1 MCGQLEV
8 ISKVAAETDRVI
20 DKLNALDKAN
30 TSTVILMGSCA
41 RNITHDRSDIDIL
54 VIQDDVAE
62 EPCRIKLDR
71 PGHIDLQ
78 QDTRTRFLK
87 RLQEGDDYPAWALRF
102 GVPIKDPGGWWGA
115 QVEAETS
122 HPHWPNWKP
131 KINQA
136 KKRLAVSDILLDTG
150 DVDAASEE
158 LVFAASHVARAILLQ
173 QGEFPLSRM
182 ELPSQLKSRSPD
194 LAEFLSKLIKYGSY
208 GIDSDALR
216 NGQALLQQEINGL
229 RSELEEWGPSR
240 MRSTS
245 SGKAIAGN

>member
-8 ISKVAAETDRVI
+8 ISKVSAETARVI
-20 DKLNALDKAN
+20 DKLDALDKAN

-54 VIQDDVAE
+54 VVQDDVAE

-87 RLQEGDDYPAWALRF
+87 RLREGDDYPAWALRF
-102 GVPIKDPGGWWGA
+102 GVPIRDPGGWWGE
-115 QVEAETS
+115 QVEAETR
-122 HPHWPNWKP
+122 HPHWPDWKP
-131 KINQA
+131 KITQA
-136 KKRLAVSDILLDTG
+136 KRRLAVSDILLGTG
-150 DVDAASEE
+150 DVNAASEE

-173 QGEFPLSRM
+173 LGDFPLSRM

-194 LAEFLSKLIKYGSY
+194 LAEFLSKLIKNG
-208 GIDSDALR
+208 GCGLDSGALR
-216 NGQALLQQEINGL
+216 NGQALLQKEINGL
-229 RSELEEWGPSR
+229 LSKEEWSPSQTR
-240 MRSTS
+240 VINP
-245 SGKAIAGN
+245 GKASAGSW